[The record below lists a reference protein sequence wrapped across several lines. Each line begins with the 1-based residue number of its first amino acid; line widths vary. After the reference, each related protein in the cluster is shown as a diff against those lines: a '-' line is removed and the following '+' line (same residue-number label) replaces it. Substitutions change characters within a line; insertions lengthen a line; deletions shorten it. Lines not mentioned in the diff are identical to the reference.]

1 MKRITMF
8 GTSAKWLSVI
18 EDKHCKPMETH
29 KLTSLKIIYSTGS
42 PLKPSSFEYVYNSI
56 KKDIIVG
63 SITGG
68 TDIISLFCGHNVN
81 LPVYCGE
88 IQCRHL
94 GMAVECWNED
104 GKAVFN
110 EPGELVCVKT
120 FPSMPV
126 FFLNDPDFKKYK
138 SSYFE
143 KFPGVWSHG
152 DFCMINKATGGVSM
166 FGRSDGTLNP
176 NGIRF
181 GSADIYNIIS
191 EISEIEDSLCV
202 GQKNPK
208 NQEEERVILFL
219 KLKPEYEFNQQLVDK
234 VKMKIRADLSA
245 RHVPSLILPIHD
257 IPV

>member
-1 MKRITMF
+1 
-8 GTSAKWLSVI
+8 
-18 EDKHCKPMETH
+18 
-29 KLTSLKIIYSTGS
+29 
-42 PLKPSSFEYVYNSI
+42 
-56 KKDIIVG
+56 
-63 SITGG
+63 
-68 TDIISLFCGHNVN
+68 
-81 LPVYCGE
+81 
-88 IQCRHL
+88 
-94 GMAVECWNED
+94 
-104 GKAVFN
+104 
-110 EPGELVCVKT
+110 
-120 FPSMPV
+120 
-126 FFLNDPDFKKYK
+126 
-138 SSYFE
+138 
-143 KFPGVWSHG
+143 
-152 DFCMINKATGGVSM
+152 MINKATGGVSM